1 MVNLGFLGIYRAFF
15 ASRVCILLD
24 LGDTL
29 SYFSL
34 VLDVDLL
41 LVGLSRGGLGFIFV

>member
-1 MVNLGFLGIYRAFF
+1 MVNLGFLGIYSAFF

-41 LVGLSRGGLGFIFV
+41 LVGLSRSGLGFIFV